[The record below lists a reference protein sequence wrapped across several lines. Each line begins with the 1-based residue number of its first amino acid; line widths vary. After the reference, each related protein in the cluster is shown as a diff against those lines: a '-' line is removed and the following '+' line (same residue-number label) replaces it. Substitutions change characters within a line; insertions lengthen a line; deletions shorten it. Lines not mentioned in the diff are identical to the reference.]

1 MNPPKFEK
9 CEDMSNF
16 SFLSDASILA
26 NLRARYSVML
36 IYVSMNAREIQQTG
50 FKKDISR
57 IKLHI
62 GPRVFL
68 SCPFNMEESRQWF
81 VDLWN
86 QNIHPYLVQAT
97 REGAQ
102 MGRGRGS
109 LEDPTDFV
117 CDSWPWTDDVVPDV
131 VLARL

>member
-1 MNPPKFEK
+1 M
-9 CEDMSNF
+9 
-16 SFLSDASILA
+16 FLFQYLA
-26 NLRARYSVML
+26 VVNGSHVT
-36 IYVSMNAREIQQTG
+36 IV
-50 FKKDISR
+50 
-57 IKLHI
+57 
-62 GPRVFL
+62 PRVFL
-68 SCPFNMEESRQWF
+68 SCPFNMDASRQWF

-131 VLARL
+131 VLARLSPEHTGAAENEKGVAAKV